1 MNIQVA
7 IIIGSKS
14 DWDVMSHS
22 AEMLSNLGI
31 QHEAK
36 VISAHRTPDLLDE
49 YCAGL
54 QEKGIKVIIAGA
66 GLAAALPGVVAAKT
80 TLPVVGVPLVVGSLD
95 GLDALM

>member
-49 YCAGL
+49 YCAGYKKK
-54 QEKGIKVIIAGA
+54 ESK
-66 GLAAALPGVVAAKT
+66 
-80 TLPVVGVPLVVGSLD
+80 
-95 GLDALM
+95 